1 MLSQL
6 RKLGTQ
12 TPAVAIAG
20 FVIVALLPL
29 IGLNDYWQREIIL
42 IGIYTLLCSGLNLSF
57 GYAGE
62 LALGQVA
69 ARQELR
75 ALGQSL
81 GLSAP
86 ARDEMMAAAAS

>member
-69 ARQELR
+69 VFA
-75 ALGQSL
+75 AG
-81 GLSAP
+81 AFV
-86 ARDEMMAAAAS
+86 EMFGGVAAGRF